1 MSILQPFS
9 ADFLGA
15 YATTWSAYALL
26 VYYMIVYW
34 KGERQKHFFIAKATW
49 NGHRVQFNSR

>member
-1 MSILQPFS
+1 MCILQPFS

-34 KGERQKHFFIAKATW
+34 KGERQKHFFL
-49 NGHRVQFNSR
+49 